1 MFRVPRDLF
10 AELHGRRVQSRLVV
24 GEHLSYLGVSA
35 FSASVS
41 AVTVFASFAS
51 AGFTSAMPAASPFRS
66 VLHSFDATRA
76 ESAAFAH
83 AAFATLNSCAFHTAY
98 PPNPP
103 PANTSTATDAI
114 AGTSYFGRTP
124 WMYGVMPY
132 DEGTEACRLI
142 DCRESPLFHNRWFFP
157 YPQVGL
163 PGEHDSRDRPKIL
176 LACHE
181 RMGEERVKAT
191 WRVSVPTVAT

>member
-1 MFRVPRDLF
+1 
-10 AELHGRRVQSRLVV
+10 
-24 GEHLSYLGVSA
+24 
-35 FSASVS
+35 
-41 AVTVFASFAS
+41 
-51 AGFTSAMPAASPFRS
+51 
-66 VLHSFDATRA
+66 
-76 ESAAFAH
+76 
-83 AAFATLNSCAFHTAY
+83 
-98 PPNPP
+98 
-103 PANTSTATDAI
+103 
-114 AGTSYFGRTP
+114 
-124 WMYGVMPY
+124 MPY